1 MQAYKVEND
10 EILIV
15 NEETGEPGFFS
26 EKDIGEA
33 FAKSLREIRKAAGLT
48 LVQLGEI
55 IGMPNQTLS
64 AYERNIRI
72 PSISQALNITAYF
85 GFTIEDFITSGLG
98 LRNLDIVEEYELT
111 NPPQN

>member
-33 FAKSLREIRKAAGLT
+33 FAKSLL
-48 LVQLGEI
+48 LL
-55 IGMPNQTLS
+55 
-64 AYERNIRI
+64 
-72 PSISQALNITAYF
+72 
-85 GFTIEDFITSGLG
+85 
-98 LRNLDIVEEYELT
+98 
-111 NPPQN
+111 

>member
-15 NEETGEPGFFS
+15 NEETGEPSFFS

-64 AYERNIRI
+64 AYERNIRV
-72 PSISQALNITAYF
+72 PSITQALNITAYF

-98 LRNLDIVEEYELT
+98 LRNLDIVEEYELS